1 MTKLAVVVLAIL
13 AVGSASAAL
22 RRVCYHTNWS
32 QYRNGPAKFY
42 PENIDPTLCTH
53 IIYSFAKLNGNK
65 LAPFEWNDESTP
77 WMKGMYERFGAIKQQ
92 NPSVKVLLAVGGWNM
107 GSPPF
112 TRMVGSD
119 ASRREFA
126 TTSVAFLRKHGF
138 DGLDMDWEYPAN
150 RGSPAVDK
158 QRFVDL
164 LRTLHEEFARE
175 QVPAGLSPLMLS
187 AAVGAGKDKIDTA
200 YDVPAISQYLDMIN
214 LMSYDL
220 HGSWEDFTGHH
231 SPLYARSNE
240 QGNQTYLNVDW
251 AATYWVNQGAPRS
264 KMNIGVPLYGRT
276 FKLPYGQSNNQI
288 GCKAAGAGA
297 AGLYTREAGFYAYY
311 EVCQHLKGG
320 ATKYLEPEQ
329 KVPYFVD
336 GDLWCGYDD
345 PDSIKVKV
353 DYIKQGGFGGVMVW
367 ALDLDDFSG
376 MCGQGKY
383 PLMRAIIDEINHS
396 GPAPPMTNPPT
407 TTTTT
412 RAPTTTTTQPRP
424 WVTTQPPWQ
433 PNPTTR
439 ATTTRAPAPTTTTKA
454 PAQGGHHQLSLVSHT
469 EFDCRNK
476 FDGYYANPT
485 SCSMYYICA
494 ARMTFRTDCHPG
506 LLFNTQTLF
515 CDFPDHVV
523 CNAQPNNQQPTS
535 APYQPPVQHTNPPT
549 TRAPIPTTTK
559 PTTTQQPWAPTTT
572 KAYVPPTTNNNN
584 NNNNPPGPVDFCKG
598 KNDGFY
604 KDPQN
609 CAYFYQCS
617 FEHGYHEPC
626 PSGTYFSEALQG
638 CDWAANV
645 PSCP

>member
-150 RGSPAVDK
+150 
-158 QRFVDL
+158 
-164 LRTLHEEFARE
+164 H
-175 QVPAGLSPLMLS
+175 
-187 AAVGAGKDKIDTA
+187 
-200 YDVPAISQYLDMIN
+200 MIN

-311 EVCQHLKGG
+311 EGG

-345 PDSIKVKV
+345 PDSIKVK
-353 DYIKQGGFGGVMVW
+353 
-367 ALDLDDFSG
+367 
-376 MCGQGKY
+376 GKY

-439 ATTTRAPAPTTTTKA
+439 ATTTRAPAPTTTTKAATTTTTRAPITTATTQPTTKPTTTTAATAAITTTAPA

-523 CNAQPNNQQPTS
+523 CNAQPNNQPTS